1 MTIFPLN
8 PILDIREAGNGR
20 RGTTSSSS
28 LDSSWKRSTRVRS
41 NDKNVKKIAKSLVK
55 KIENINISEEVM
67 KRVMGQDLSIM
78 SLDTLWHYLFENI
91 WLNKSP
97 KLNLLWVFFFKSI
110 IHLSFIHN
118 MISFTHRESKQVW
131 VRITGISISSGCIQE
146 PPTKSRTRVD
156 KRCAFFSLQY
166 LARSSVAHLLL
177 LFWNYKVPLFKKRRA
192 IREFKIVVHR
202 AALNQKD
209 LLL

>member
-1 MTIFPLN
+1 M
-8 PILDIREAGNGR
+8 LDIREAGNGR

-97 KLNLLWVFFFKSI
+97 KLNLLRVFFSQKV
-110 IHLSFIHN
+110 SFICYSSIWFLSH
-118 MISFTHRESKQVW
+118 TESQNKFELGLLQF
-131 VRITGISISSGCIQE
+131 QFPQDAFKNPLLNPE
-146 PPTKSRTRVD
+146 PGLIKDALFFHCNIWQDLQWRTFYFIFGTTK
-156 KRCAFFSLQY
+156 CLY
-166 LARSSVAHLLL
+166 
-177 LFWNYKVPLFKKRRA
+177 
-192 IREFKIVVHR
+192 
-202 AALNQKD
+202 
-209 LLL
+209 